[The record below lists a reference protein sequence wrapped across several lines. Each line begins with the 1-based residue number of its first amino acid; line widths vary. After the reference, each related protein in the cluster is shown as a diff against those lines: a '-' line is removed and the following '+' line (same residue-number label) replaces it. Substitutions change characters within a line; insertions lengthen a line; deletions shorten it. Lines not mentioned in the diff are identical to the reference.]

1 MSNYVLYVK
10 NSCPYCH
17 SAVDLLEEK
26 GLDYNIISVDASQQ
40 LFESVK
46 EAYSWTTVPMIFYK
60 TGDRTYELI
69 GGFDNLKESFNV

>member
-26 GLDYNIISVDASQQ
+26 GLGYNIISVDASEQ

-46 EAYSWTTVPMIFYK
+46 EAYEWQTVPMIFFKTNDKTYK
-60 TGDRTYELI
+60 FV
-69 GGFDNLKESFNV
+69 GGFDNLKESLNV